1 MAYSAIDKSS
11 SFMSTLLYTGNGSA
25 RSLTGVGFQPDFTW
39 IKNRAAAS
47 DQALFTSPMGATKK
61 ISSNDNSIESTIA
74 DTLTAFDSDGFSL
87 GTDATE
93 GIVNNNT
100 YAYASWNWKG
110 GTTSGISGT
119 ADITPS
125 AYSFNQAAGF
135 SVLKYTGNAGAI
147 RTVLHGLG
155 AAPELIIIKQL
166 TTGTNAWVVG
176 GDSIVSN
183 WGGVLTLN
191 TTAAIFTNAYF
202 GGAVPD
208 ATKFSISDTSEVN
221 SAGTYVAFCYR
232 SIKGFSRIGKYAGNA
247 LADGPTVYTGFKPS
261 FILTKPINYASG
273 WSLLDNKRMGY
284 NRENEVS
291 VPNTNAAEGSGLQY
305 VDFLSNGFKITS
317 TAAEV
322 NQSYDY
328 LYMAFGQSLVSST
341 NIAAT
346 AI

>member
-11 SFMSTLLYTGNGSA
+11 SLASTTLYTGNGTTA
-25 RSLTGVGFQPDFTW
+25 HAITGVGFQADFNW
-39 IKNRAAAS
+39 IKNRETTDVPNMS
-47 DQALFTSPMGATKK
+47 TSVMGANKYLIT
-61 ISSNDNSIESTIA
+61 SSNDTEQSGSENLQSWQ
-74 DTLTAFDSDGFSL
+74 SDGFTVGNDNQFNQSAD
-87 GTDATE
+87 GY
-93 GIVNNNT
+93 V
-100 YAYASWNWKG
+100 SWNWKG

-135 SVLKYTGNAGAI
+135 SALKYTGNAGAI

-166 TTGTNAWVVG
+166 TSGTNAWVVG
-176 GDSIVSN
+176 ADAIVSN

-221 SAGTYVAFCYR
+221 SSGTYLALCYR

-247 LADGPTVYTGFKPS
+247 LADGPAVYTGFKPS
-261 FILTKPINYASG
+261 FILIKPINYAAA
-273 WSLLDNKRMGY
+273 WTIVDNKRMGY
-284 NRENEVS
+284 NRENEVII
-291 VPNTNAAEGSGLQY
+291 PNDAVAEGSGLQY

-317 TAAEV
+317 AAAEV
-322 NQSYDY
+322 NQSYNY
-328 LYMAFGQSLVSST
+328 LYMAFGQPLVSST